1 MLLQQ
6 FQQNLKENF
15 SQLSTDGC
23 RLLLAVSGGID
34 SVVMTD
40 LFYRSGFDFAI
51 AHCNFQLRGEESLR
65 DELFMISLGEQYN
78 KKVFVKKFDT
88 KHYAT
93 DNKISI
99 QEAARK
105 LRYDWFGEVV
115 SDQWSVVDADRKIT
129 HHSPLTTHFI
139 ATAHN
144 ADDNIETMLMFL
156 FRGTGIHGLTGIN
169 AVDEKRKIVRPLLFA
184 TREQIKKYAEENK
197 LDWMEDSSNFTD
209 KYTRNFFRHKI
220 IPLAQEHFS
229 NAKENLLH
237 TMNRLKDAEVLF
249 TQSIEWHKKKL
260 LEFKGNE
267 IHIPLLKLQQSKPL
281 DTIIWEIIKDYSFS
295 THQVDEIKKL
305 FHADN
310 SSYVQSCTHRIIKNR
325 NWLIIAPNETTEAG
339 IILIE
344 ENNSEV
350 IFQNG
355 VLNFERLTAH
365 HSPLTIHKSVA
376 QLDAK
381 HIQFPLLLRKW
392 KQGDYFYPLGMQKNL
407 PAGRQGKKKLAR
419 FFIDEKLSAIEKEN
433 TWVLEMNKKIIW
445 VIDHRIDDRFKITAS
460 TKEILKI
467 SFSAAKGN

>member
-6 FQQNLKENF
+6 FQQNLTQNF
-15 SQLSTDGC
+15 SQLSTDNC

-40 LFYRSGFDFAI
+40 LFYRSGFEFSI

-65 DELFMISLGEQYN
+65 DELFMISLGEKYN
-78 KKVFVKKFDT
+78 RKVLVKKFDT
-88 KHYAT
+88 KHYAA

-105 LRYDWFGEVV
+105 LRYGWFEEVSSEQSAV
-115 SDQWSVVDADRKIT
+115 SGKR
-129 HHSPLTTHFI
+129 FI

-169 AVDEKRKIVRPLLFA
+169 SFDSRRKIIRPLVFA
-184 TREQIKKYAEENK
+184 TREQIKTYAKEND
-197 LDWMEDSSNFTD
+197 LDWVEDSSNFTD

-220 IPLAQEHFS
+220 IPLAEEHFV
-229 NAKENLLH
+229 NAKGNLLH
-237 TMNRLKDAEVLF
+237 TIHRLKDAEVLF
-249 TQSIEWHKKKL
+249 TQSIELHKKKL

-267 IHIPLLKLQQSKPL
+267 IHIPLLKLRQSKPL
-281 DTIIWEIIKDYSFS
+281 DTIIWEIIKDYNFS
-295 THQVDEIKKL
+295 PHQVDELKKL
-305 FHADN
+305 FDADN
-310 SSYVQSCTHRIIKNR
+310 SSYVQSSTHRIIKNR
-325 NWLIIAPNETTEAG
+325 NWLIIAPNETKEAG
-339 IILIE
+339 VILIE
-344 ENNSEV
+344 ENTSEV
-350 IFQNG
+350 VFQSG
-355 VLNFERLTAH
+355 VLNFEKLAFH
-365 HSPLTIHKSVA
+365 VSPLTSHKSIA

-419 FFIDEKLSAIEKEN
+419 FFIDEKLSAVEKEN

-445 VIDHRIDDRFKITAS
+445 IINHRIDDRFKITAS
-460 TKEILKI
+460 TKEVLKI
-467 SFSAAKGN
+467 SFNAAKRN